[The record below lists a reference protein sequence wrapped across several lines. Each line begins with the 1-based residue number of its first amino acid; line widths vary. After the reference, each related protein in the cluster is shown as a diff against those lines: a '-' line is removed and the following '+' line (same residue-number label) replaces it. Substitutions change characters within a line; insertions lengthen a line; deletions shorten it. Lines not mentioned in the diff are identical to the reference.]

1 MYQMSQCH
9 KMKSVLQSHRHLFKS
24 TDVPLDLDKHDL
36 IFPSLLVE
44 YITLSQAQDLR
55 SWI

>member
-1 MYQMSQCH
+1 
-9 KMKSVLQSHRHLFKS
+9 MKSVLQSHRHLFKS
-24 TDVPLDLDKHDL
+24 TDVPLDLDKRDL